1 MKSVLVTGATSG
13 IGKATAIKFAQ
24 EGYQVYCHGKAE
36 DSDFSVVDEIQNLG
50 GTAEKVFA
58 DFSQETEI
66 RDMFEHIESLDVLVN
81 NAGTVTRTKPVT
93 TENFRKTLE
102 INVVAPYLCAELAH
116 EKGVK
121 AIVNLGSMRALPQ
134 TATTPD
140 YSASKASV
148 HNLTASLARMYAPN
162 CRVNAVAPG
171 FTQTGMHAGNQ
182 ERLEKEA
189 EKSLLKIYAQ
199 PEDIAE
205 AIYFLASE
213 KSRFIT
219 GQVLSIDGGRSFCEG

>member
-1 MKSVLVTGATSG
+1 MKSVLITGATSG
-13 IGKATAIKFAQ
+13 IGRAAAIKFAR
-24 EGYQVYCHGKAE
+24 EGYLVYCHGKSSE
-36 DSDFSVVDEIQNLG
+36 SDFSVIEEIEKLG
-50 GTAEKVFA
+50 ERTKKVFA
-58 DFSQETEI
+58 DMANESEI
-66 RDMFEHIESLDVLVN
+66 RDMFAEIKSLDVLVN

-93 TENFRKTLE
+93 TEDFRKTME
-102 INVVAPYLCAELAH
+102 VNVIAPYLCAELSR
-116 EKGVK
+116 EKGVQ

-140 YSASKASV
+140 YSASKAAV
-148 HNLTASLARMYAPN
+148 HNLTASLARMYAPE

-171 FTQTGMHAGNQ
+171 FTQTGMHTGNE

-205 AIYFLASE
+205 MIYFLSSE
-213 KSRFIT
+213 KARFIT
-219 GQVLSIDGGRSFCEG
+219 GQVLVADGGRSFCEA